1 MHMKN
6 WLLPVA
12 VLGLSGLGLVFAS
25 DRGRARL
32 REFFDR
38 LAESEDP
45 LSEFN
50 QAVESQLEYI
60 QKSLDQLSEALEV
73 R

>member
-1 MHMKN
+1 MKN

-12 VLGLSGLGLVFAS
+12 VLGLSGVGLVFTS
-25 DRGRARL
+25 DRGRARM

-38 LAESEDP
+38 LVESEDP
-45 LSEFN
+45 LGEFN